1 MRRKSGASTPAD
13 GNDKGAEAEPNIYS
27 VGVLNKTT
35 FILQAFTHARPRLV
49 LKDVAAT
56 TGLPKTT
63 VFRILSSLIEH
74 DFCEFDERTGEYSLG
89 FALLRLADVRRR
101 QTNVH
106 DIALPIMREMRND
119 TNETV
124 VLSIRSGDTRVH
136 VDLVESLHAL
146 RRTAELGVRAPL
158 HAGAASKVLLAG
170 MDDDEIAAYFAKTPL
185 VRFSSTTI
193 TDPAVLWAEIAQI
206 CERGYAESLGEL
218 MVGGG
223 ALAAPIKGYDG
234 RTVAVLDILTPSD
247 RYTPEHRERCIG
259 FLLAGARKASERFG
273 YRGQAMV

>member
-1 MRRKSGASTPAD
+1 M
-13 GNDKGAEAEPNIYS
+13 
-27 VGVLNKTT
+27 
-35 FILQAFTHARPRLV
+35 
-49 LKDVAAT
+49 LKDVAAI

-74 DFCEFDERTGEYSLG
+74 DFCEYDERTGEYSLG

-106 DIALPIMREMRND
+106 DIALPIMRELRNEV
-119 TNETV
+119 NETV

-146 RRTAELGVRAPL
+146 RRSAELGVRAPL
-158 HAGAASKVLLAG
+158 YAGAASKVLLAG
-170 MDDDEIAAYFAKTPL
+170 MADDEIEAYFAKTPL
-185 VRFSSTTI
+185 VPIQNNTI
-193 TDPAVLWAEIAQI
+193 TDKDVLWAEIREI
-206 CERGYAESLGEL
+206 RSRGYAESLGEVL
-218 MVGGG
+218 VGGG

-234 RTVAVLDILTPSD
+234 RTVACLDVLTPSD

-259 FLLAGARKASERFG
+259 VLLASARKASERFG
-273 YRGQAMV
+273 YRGQVLG